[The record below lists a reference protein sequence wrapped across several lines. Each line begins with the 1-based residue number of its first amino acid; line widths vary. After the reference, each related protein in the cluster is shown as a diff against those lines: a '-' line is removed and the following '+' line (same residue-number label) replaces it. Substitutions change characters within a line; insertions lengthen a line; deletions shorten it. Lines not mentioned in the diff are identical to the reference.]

1 MIGNVGNRTQLSVY
15 SNLLIAFRL
24 VVVVVALLLLLL
36 LLHLISDI
44 EKAQKQATQAVQ
56 KQRTSLASQVPL
68 DSLNSHEACTSGQP
82 LQSKPASKETKSHQ
96 RSASLNRKK
105 PETDVC
111 SG

>member
-24 VVVVVALLLLLL
+24 VVVVVAVLLLL
-36 LLHLISDI
+36 LLHLISNI

-96 RSASLNRKK
+96 RSASLNRKT